1 MKKIQIM
8 SISIITLFSFFYTEK
23 ISKLTLEKNEI
34 YQEIKQHSSEYEE
47 KYVNA
52 IIDDDKIIPGLNG
65 RVVNIKNSFYN
76 MIDLNTFNSYYLL
89 YDATYPEVSLEKN
102 KDKIVSQG
110 NPQKKAVSFITN
122 SNNKVTKYFKE
133 NNLPISILTKLDTF
147 NKSSNFEQVNNET
160 KNFNKLESLI
170 NKYSKN
176 TNICY
181 INDNNKKICKNH
193 KKYLVR
199 TNKVLNNQTFLEMKN
214 NIASGDIYYI
224 DNTIDT
230 KNIRIFINS
239 ILYKD
244 LDIISL
250 SNMLSE
256 EKNWFNVSFL
266 V

>member
-1 MKKIQIM
+1 MKKIQIL

-23 ISKLTLEKNEI
+23 ISNLTLQKNEI
-34 YQEIKQHSSEYEE
+34 YQEITKHSSEYEE

-52 IIDDDKIIPGLNG
+52 IINNDEITPGLNG
-65 RVVNIKNSFYN
+65 RIVNVKNSFYN

-89 YDATYPEVSLEKN
+89 YDVTYPEVSLEKN

-110 NPQKKAVSFITN
+110 NPLKNAVSFVVE
-122 SNNKVTKYFKE
+122 SNNNVIEYFKN
-133 NNLPISILTKLDTF
+133 NNLTISILTNLDTF
-147 NKSSNFEQVNNET
+147 NKSSNFEQINNET
-160 KNFNKLESLI
+160 TNFNKLESLI

-181 INDNNKKICKNH
+181 VNNTNKEICKNH

-199 TNKVLNNQTFLEMKN
+199 TNKVLNNQTFLEIKN
-214 NIASGDIYYI
+214 KIASGDIYYI
-224 DNTIDT
+224 DSTIDT
-230 KNIRIFINS
+230 KNIRILINS

-250 SNMLSE
+250 SNMISE
-256 EKNWFNVSFL
+256 EKNWFNASFL

>member
-1 MKKIQIM
+1 MKKIQIL

-23 ISKLTLEKNEI
+23 ISNLTLQKNEI
-34 YQEIKQHSSEYEE
+34 YQVITKHSSEYEE

-52 IIDDDKIIPGLNG
+52 IINNDEITPGLNG
-65 RVVNIKNSFYN
+65 RIVNVKNSFYN

-89 YDATYPEVSLEKN
+89 YDVTYPEVSLEKN

-110 NPQKKAVSFITN
+110 NPLKNAVSFVVE
-122 SNNKVTKYFKE
+122 SNNNVIEYFKN
-133 NNLPISILTKLDTF
+133 NNLTISILTNLDTF
-147 NKSSNFEQVNNET
+147 NKSSNFEQINNET
-160 KNFNKLESLI
+160 TNFNKLESLI

-181 INDNNKKICKNH
+181 VNNTNKEICKDH

-199 TNKVLNNQTFLEMKN
+199 TNKVLNNQTFLEIKN

-224 DNTIDT
+224 DSTIDT
-230 KNIRIFINS
+230 KNIRILINS

-250 SNMLSE
+250 SNMISE

>member
-1 MKKIQIM
+1 MKKIQII

-34 YQEIKQHSSEYEE
+34 YQEITQHSSEYEE

-122 SNNKVTKYFKE
+122 SNNKVIKYFKE

-147 NKSSNFEQVNNET
+147 NKSSSFEQVNNET

-181 INDNNKKICKNH
+181 IND

-256 EKNWFNVSFL
+256 EKN
-266 V
+266 

>member
-1 MKKIQIM
+1 MKKMRII
-8 SISIITLFSFFYTEK
+8 SISLITLFSFFYTEK
-23 ISKLTLEKNEI
+23 ISNLTLQKNEI
-34 YQEIKQHSSEYEE
+34 YQEITKHSSEYEE

-52 IIDDDKIIPGLNG
+52 IIDDGKITPGLNG

-89 YDATYPEVSLEKN
+89 YDVTYPEVSLEKN
-102 KDKIVSQG
+102 KDKIVSHG
-110 NPQKKAVSFITN
+110 NPQKNAVSFITN
-122 SNNKVTKYFKE
+122 SNNKVIKYFKD
-133 NNLPISILTKLDTF
+133 NNLTISILTNLDTF
-147 NKSSNFEQVNNET
+147 NKSSSFEQINSET
-160 KNFNKLESLI
+160 QNFNKLESLI

-181 INDNNKKICKNH
+181 INDNNKEICKNH

-199 TNKVLNNQTFLEMKN
+199 TDKVLNNQTFLEIKN

-230 KNIRIFINS
+230 KNIRILINS

-256 EKNWFNVSFL
+256 QDKITN
-266 V
+266 